1 MAFSNQEQTMLASEI
16 RKREQLEKTF
26 EEYAKNSEEKINKLK
41 EELRHASNGWT
52 KSLRVCDKYRQFYQ
66 SVKEN
71 INTLEQELK
80 AL

>member
-41 EELRHASNGWT
+41 EELRYASNGWT
-52 KSLRVCDKYRQFYQ
+52 MSLRVCDKYRQLYQ